1 MKKRLSE
8 AARRFLLETRFA
20 VIATINR
27 DGTPQQSNIWY
38 QLDGDGI
45 LMNTKRDRLKDRN
58 LRRDPRLSV
67 CVEDGNRYLTLRGRS
82 TLIDDQT
89 VAQEDIRRLASRYH
103 GEQVAK
109 DMMSTQFSKEQ
120 RITIRMTIERSHE
133 YNLD

>member
-38 QLDGDGI
+38 QLDGDDI

-103 GEQVAK
+103 GEQTAK

-120 RITIRMTIERSHE
+120 RITIRMTIESSHE
-133 YNLD
+133 YKLD